1 MSTTPKFSRLN
12 PGQRREQILDA
23 ANELFAERAYD
34 EVSIE
39 DIAGAAGVTRGLVHH
54 YFGGRKEVYIALV
67 ERIGSQREEHLRRPV
82 GRSARARVGDTV
94 TRWLD
99 WTEANRTI
107 YLATMGRGQEIA
119 DPDVRHVVTGL
130 VAPRRRAAHDVP
142 CRHRRGLA
150 AAALRARVL
159 DRAQPGRDATL
170 AGGGGDA
177 RGDARADRVDA
188 RVRPADLRR
197 PREDDARITRVIR
210 ASAS

>member
-1 MSTTPKFSRLN
+1 MSTTPKFSRLD

-67 ERIGSQREEHLRRPV
+67 ERIGAQREEHLRRPV

-94 TRWLD
+94 SRWLD

-107 YLATMGRGQEIA
+107 YLATIGTRRGHRRPRRA
-119 DPDVRHVVTGL
+119 ARRHRPR
-130 VAPRRRAAHDVP
+130 APRRRAAHDVSR
-142 CRHRRGLA
+142 RHRRGLA

-170 AGGGGDA
+170 AAGEATREATHELIASTLEHVLRTFGAPA
-177 RGDARADRVDA
+177 RTTHESPG
-188 RVRPADLRR
+188 
-197 PREDDARITRVIR
+197 
-210 ASAS
+210 